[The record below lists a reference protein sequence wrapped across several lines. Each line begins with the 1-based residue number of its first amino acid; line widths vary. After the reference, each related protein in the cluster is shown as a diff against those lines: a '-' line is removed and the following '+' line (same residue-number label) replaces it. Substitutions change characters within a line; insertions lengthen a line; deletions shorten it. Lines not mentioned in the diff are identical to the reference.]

1 MAIDFTKFNANI
13 NNEELN
19 KQLTEAKN
27 NTPTYK
33 EVPAGKY
40 TVKIEKMEI
49 KEFMDSL
56 RFSAQARIL
65 DGEFKKSC
73 IFKSIKLTGTKN
85 DGFMLYQ
92 LLNFLRS
99 LESSVD
105 VEDWSGDYGLV
116 NDNILDILEDITDS
130 LEYDVELSYNEYNG
144 RNYANFEVLEVF
156 DAE

>member
-1 MAIDFTKFNANI
+1 MSIDFSKFNNAV

-49 KEFMDSL
+49 KEFMGDL

-65 DGEFKKSC
+65 EGEFKKSC
-73 IFKSIKLTGTKN
+73 VFKSIKLTGTKN
-85 DGFMLYQ
+85 DGFMLHQ
-92 LLNFLRS
+92 LLEFLRS
-99 LESSVD
+99 LDSEVE

-116 NDNILDILEDITDS
+116 NDNILDIFEDITDA
-130 LEYDVELSYNEYNG
+130 LEYEVELSYKEYNG
-144 RNYANFEVLEVF
+144 KNYADFKVLEVL
-156 DAE
+156 DA

>member
-1 MAIDFTKFNANI
+1 MAIDFSKFNANI

-19 KQLTEAKN
+19 KQLEEAKN

-33 EVPAGKY
+33 EIPAGKY

-49 KEFMDSL
+49 KEFMGNLS
-56 RFSAQARIL
+56 FSAQARIL
-65 DGEFKKSC
+65 EGEFKKSC
-73 IFKSIKLTGTKN
+73 VFKSIKLTGTKN
-85 DGFMLYQ
+85 DGFMLHQ

-99 LESSVD
+99 LESSVE
-105 VEDWSGDYGLV
+105 VEEWSGDYGLV

-144 RNYANFEVLEVF
+144 KNYADFKVLEVF

>member
-19 KQLTEAKN
+19 KQLEEAKN

-40 TVKIEKMEI
+40 TVKIEKLEI
-49 KEFMDSL
+49 KEFMGSL

-65 DGEFKKSC
+65 EGEFKKSC
-73 IFKSIKLTGTKN
+73 IFKSIKLTDTKN

-99 LESSVD
+99 LDSAVE
-105 VEDWSGDYGLV
+105 VEDWTGDYGLV

-130 LEYDVELSYNEYNG
+130 LEYEVELSYNEYNG
-144 RNYANFEVLEVF
+144 RNYTDFEVLEVF